1 MTFQLKRKRLDATQ
15 ADQETPVQ
23 TEDNNCTTEQ
33 AAEDTADGDDPEG
46 KVRLS
51 CDIKR
56 KNHKK
61 VRVTAAERYT
71 TIAQVVDD
79 LIEDN
84 L

>member
-15 ADQETPVQ
+15 ADQENPLPAKL
-23 TEDNNCTTEQ
+23 EDRTEQ
-33 AAEDTADGDDPEG
+33 TAEEVADGDDPEG

-61 VRVTAAERYT
+61 VRLAAAERYT
-71 TIAQVVDD
+71 TLAQVVDG
-79 LIEDN
+79 LIEDK

>member
-1 MTFQLKRKRLDATQ
+1 MTFQLKKKRLDAIQ
-15 ADQETPVQ
+15 ADQETPLPAKV
-23 TEDNNCTTEQ
+23 EDRTEQ
-33 AAEDTADGDDPEG
+33 TAEEVADGDDPEG

-61 VRVTAAERYT
+61 VRLAAAERYT
-71 TIAQVVDD
+71 TLAQVVDG
-79 LIEDN
+79 LIEDK